1 MDPLFSKLMV
11 RDIPDVP
18 PDIVEAFES
27 GEVTEVP
34 FEKRM
39 CLLTDPSIRG
49 ENGIVES
56 LDGSVQAAV
65 SCFMPGVT
73 LDMISWWAWWFPRDS
88 DRFRI
93 WLPDSNVR
101 LTYDEK
107 DADYFEAPEQPELRP
122 FTLFPVQVIGGLPMP
137 FRIDLYPPEE
147 FFPEQAVKDAG
158 GPLVYCARLGTK
170 KGKFLYSRFV
180 YMFFEEEGGV
190 RFSARFWI
198 GTGNGNRFLSI
209 LLINRRRMAALGISC
224 YREYDSLHGI
234 LPELYAEYGP
244 DRAREPE
251 N

>member
-18 PDIVEAFES
+18 PDIVDAFES

-34 FEKRM
+34 FEERM

-137 FRIDLYPPEE
+137 FRIDLYPQEE

-158 GPLVYCARLGTK
+158 GPLVQAGDKEGEVPVQQIRLHVLRGGGRRKVLRQVLDWNGERQQVPEHTPNQPQEDGGARDKL
-170 KGKFLYSRFV
+170 LQ
-180 YMFFEEEGGV
+180 GV
-190 RFSARFWI
+190 RLAARDTA
-198 GTGNGNRFLSI
+198 GTLC
-209 LLINRRRMAALGISC
+209 GI
-224 YREYDSLHGI
+224 
-234 LPELYAEYGP
+234 
-244 DRAREPE
+244 RAGQGT
-251 N
+251 